1 MVEVTWD
8 ITSITSAHTAAANET
23 AGNYYGTKYGVAGY
37 WIKLPDSAPPIG
49 SITLAA
55 SGGNDGVYIR
65 TNSSNTLGVNLAK
78 TIVAYEKGG
87 RWICIGAA
95 GASGLNARHTTGAK
109 RKTIQV
115 HYRAATDYVGP
126 TND

>member
-8 ITSITSAHTAAANET
+8 ISSITSAHTAAADEA

-55 SGGNDGVYIR
+55 AGMNDGLYIF
-65 TNSSNTLGVNLAK
+65 TGSSNGVGIRLAK
-78 TIVAYEKGG
+78 TIITYEKGG